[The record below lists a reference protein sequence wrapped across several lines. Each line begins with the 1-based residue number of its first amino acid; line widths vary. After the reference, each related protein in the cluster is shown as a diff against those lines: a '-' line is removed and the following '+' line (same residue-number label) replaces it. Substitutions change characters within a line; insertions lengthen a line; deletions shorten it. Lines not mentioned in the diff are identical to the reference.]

1 MNFEALVN
9 TIQTTNLHL
18 HRSAVKAVNVHIS
31 LRNWLVGYYIVEYEQ
46 KGADRAIYG
55 SQLLTKLANAIKIK
69 GLTSP
74 ELSRCRQ
81 FYQIYT
87 PILGLLTQE
96 FNFLLPA
103 EISGMFS
110 KENLSLEI
118 PTILGL
124 STQELQNSDFEND
137 RKYLKQI
144 FTTISYTHFVE
155 LIKIKDDVK
164 RRFYELVI
172 LKTQP
177 TVSELKRQINTLTF
191 ERLGLSTDHKLAFE
205 QIQQK
210 IIPE

>member
-1 MNFEALVN
+1 
-9 TIQTTNLHL
+9 
-18 HRSAVKAVNVHIS
+18 
-31 LRNWLVGYYIVEYEQ
+31 
-46 KGADRAIYG
+46 
-55 SQLLTKLANAIKIK
+55 
-69 GLTSP
+69 
-74 ELSRCRQ
+74 
-81 FYQIYT
+81 
-87 PILGLLTQE
+87 
-96 FNFLLPA
+96 
-103 EISGMFS
+103 MFS